1 MFPSNLDLFLKFL
14 KIKNLKQKKIYYVL
28 MEKAFYLNK
37 DFKKINFGIFKIIS
51 KSSKMLLLLDKN
63 FITVFDEA
71 ENILK
76 KIFGIFSGYFSKTL
90 KNTSSRNLYLFPI
103 LNSFVLEIFSIFILI
118 YLLCS

>member
-1 MFPSNLDLFLKFL
+1 
-14 KIKNLKQKKIYYVL
+14 

-37 DFKKINFGIFKIIS
+37 DFKKINFGIFKKIS

-76 KIFGIFSGYFSKTL
+76 KIFGIFSGCFSKTL
-90 KNTSSRNLYLFPI
+90 KNTSSRNLYLFY
-103 LNSFVLEIFSIFILI
+103 FFH
-118 YLLCS
+118 